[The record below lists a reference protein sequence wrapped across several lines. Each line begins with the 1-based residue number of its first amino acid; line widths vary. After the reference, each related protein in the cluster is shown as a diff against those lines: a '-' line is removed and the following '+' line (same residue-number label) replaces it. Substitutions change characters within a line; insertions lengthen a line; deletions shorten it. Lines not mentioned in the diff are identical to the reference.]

1 MKKNR
6 QTKSLNL
13 SNSRWL
19 AYAAAG
25 AATTLGGA
33 QSAEA
38 EIHYSGVINAK
49 FHYEGGSRQFPI
61 LHSAR
66 LRFLFY
72 TYSWF
77 FSVKDAMVSN
87 NFCGSISRHG
97 ARYVSRLHEGAVIS
111 SCAFLP
117 GSGNQAL
124 LLNSYADGQ
133 FAKGGFGFIGF
144 RFNNGAGVQYGWAR
158 SRSKGNGTSDFM
170 LVDYA
175 WADPGESI
183 TAGQTS
189 LAGDMVD
196 AVTES
201 GSVGLLALGAAGL
214 VAWRKR
220 RSRTAGPDSSSNA

>member
-1 MKKNR
+1 MKKPCQNNNP
-6 QTKSLNL
+6 LL

-25 AATTLGGA
+25 AATSLGGA
-33 QSAEA
+33 PSAEA
-38 EIHYSGVINAK
+38 EIHYSGVINRH

-61 LHSAR
+61 YHSAR
-66 LRFLFY
+66 LRFAFY

-87 NFCGSISRHG
+87 NFCGSTSRHG
-97 ARYVSRLHEGAVIS
+97 AKYVSRLHEGAVIS
-111 SCAFLP
+111 NCPFLP

-124 LLNSYADGQ
+124 LLNSYGFGQ
-133 FAKGGFGFIGF
+133 FAKGGIGFIGF

-158 SRSKGNGTSDFM
+158 LRSKGGGGTSDFM

-183 TAGQTS
+183 TAGQTGSNDTRADTVPDQGS
-189 LAGDMVD
+189 L
-196 AVTES
+196 
-201 GSVGLLALGAAGL
+201 GLLALGSAGL
-214 VAWRKR
+214 IAWRKR
-220 RSRTAGPDSSSNA
+220 RRG